1 MQEKELITKI
11 IAQDKKAIKYFYQKH
26 YACLLNFVLRKIDKQ
41 EDAEEIVQDVLM
53 DALDSMPF
61 FKGNSS
67 LFSWVCGI
75 AKHNM
80 ADFYR
85 KQKIKRIVF
94 SKLPWLKKIAD
105 EALSPE
111 FAYEKKQL
119 QKRFFK
125 VLSALPEGF
134 SQILRLKYI
143 DSLSV
148 SEIAENLEISYKA
161 AESKLFR
168 ARVAFREEYTNDE
181 SSSQKNKQVFQF
193 TRLS

>member
-1 MQEKELITKI
+1 MQEKELIKKI
-11 IAQDKKAIKYFYQKH
+11 TNNDKKAINYFYQK
-26 YACLLNFVLRKIDKQ
+26 YYSRLLNFVLRKINRQ

-75 AKHNM
+75 AKHNI

-148 SEIAENLEISYKA
+148 SEIAQKLGLSYKA
-161 AESKLFR
+161 AESKLWR
-168 ARVAFREEYTNDE
+168 ARVAFQKEYINDKA
-181 SSSQKNKQVFQF
+181 SSQKNKQVFQF